1 MDWYS
6 GECVGSQSSLHD
18 TMTNYSSLQE
28 EEDME
33 QKELNN
39 SSPSS
44 LSSTFGSFILLFH
57 DSLRNFLNR
66 QSIIVSKPHF
76 IEKKII
82 QNRQWAIEFTR
93 SGGLNALL
101 GYINRTTAKRLT
113 LIDVIL
119 LNEALQCLRKLMN
132 IIEIFEHIANNN
144 QYINGI
150 VKTLTIPS
158 PEIRM
163 RVFELLTALCVY
175 SHEGY
180 DLVLKALR
188 DFEVNFFDY
197 IEKLTKNTRFYDT
210 LLDYAELLID
220 IGHENDN
227 DDDESNDTEEFDN
240 RETGISDDKLRWI
253 ENPKKR
259 TSANQSEQYSNV
271 FAVITEQL
279 KYTEVAKHKWSALAL
294 INNILSCTD
303 FIDKRLH
310 YRNILLADGFLSTL
324 ERARRYDDIDLNFQ
338 IDIFLEKKQYGEE
351 EYLKQFDQN
360 DLLAIG
366 RAIEFQLRTDSNEKA
381 MYLTAMQ
388 LLHATF
394 TSCTIRTQTDIPFN
408 SVVKTN
414 NIINNF
420 EKDILS
426 SSLDTSII
434 SSPPNAPPLPESLAG
449 NNSVSPALP
458 LKKTATITSEQQ
470 VFALPS
476 SSTVPE
482 APSLK
487 SDISCSPSVLSTNV
501 TTGSV
506 LEQQRIYSS
515 GISKL
520 LDSIPR
526 PEGKVRRLPWKK
538 LQQTIL
544 SKSNFWSDINDCDDV
559 KIDFKLIEKYFEID
573 DSNDSKQN
581 DKTDKIVS
589 SHIQILP
596 CTRSI
601 NIDVFLKKF
610 NIDFDEIVQ
619 AICCYD
625 TKSTNV
631 ECLRMLSKILPT
643 SEEITLVNNHM
654 CDQWSTAEHFIH
666 SISKIQHYEF
676 RIQTQLLIVDFKEFI
691 SDYREK
697 FQQLLD
703 TMDYLK
709 HNLSIKEFI
718 RLLLAIGNF
727 LNYVHI

>member
-1 MDWYS
+1 
-6 GECVGSQSSLHD
+6 
-18 TMTNYSSLQE
+18 
-28 EEDME
+28 
-33 QKELNN
+33 
-39 SSPSS
+39 
-44 LSSTFGSFILLFH
+44 
-57 DSLRNFLNR
+57 
-66 QSIIVSKPHF
+66 
-76 IEKKII
+76 
-82 QNRQWAIEFTR
+82 
-93 SGGLNALL
+93 
-101 GYINRTTAKRLT
+101 
-113 LIDVIL
+113 
-119 LNEALQCLRKLMN
+119 
-132 IIEIFEHIANNN
+132 
-144 QYINGI
+144 
-150 VKTLTIPS
+150 
-158 PEIRM
+158 
-163 RVFELLTALCVY
+163 
-175 SHEGY
+175 
-180 DLVLKALR
+180 
-188 DFEVNFFDY
+188 
-197 IEKLTKNTRFYDT
+197 
-210 LLDYAELLID
+210 
-220 IGHENDN
+220 
-227 DDDESNDTEEFDN
+227 
-240 RETGISDDKLRWI
+240 
-253 ENPKKR
+253 
-259 TSANQSEQYSNV
+259 
-271 FAVITEQL
+271 
-279 KYTEVAKHKWSALAL
+279 
-294 INNILSCTD
+294 
-303 FIDKRLH
+303 
-310 YRNILLADGFLSTL
+310 
-324 ERARRYDDIDLNFQ
+324 
-338 IDIFLEKKQYGEE
+338 
-351 EYLKQFDQN
+351 
-360 DLLAIG
+360 
-366 RAIEFQLRTDSNEKA
+366 LRTDSNEKA
-381 MYLTAMQ
+381 LYLTSMQ

-394 TSCTIRTQTDIPFN
+394 TSCTSDEKQTLLQNVLDCITHYREKQIVSNVQKSSDKIIIKLNEPSTQTDIPFN

-420 EKDILS
+420 EKDIPS

-434 SSPPNAPPLPESLAG
+434 SSPPDAPPLPESLAG
-449 NNSVSPALP
+449 NNSVLPALP
-458 LKKTATITSEQQ
+458 LKQTATIISEQQ
-470 VFALPS
+470 VPALS
-476 SSTVPE
+476 SSPTVPE
-482 APSLK
+482 APSMK
-487 SDISCSPSVLSTNV
+487 SDISCSPSVLSANV

-573 DSNDSKQN
+573 DSNDSKQC
-581 DKTDKIVS
+581 DKIDKIVS

-601 NIDVFLKKF
+601 NID
-610 NIDFDEIVQ
+610 
-619 AICCYD
+619 D

-643 SEEITLVNNHM
+643 SEEITLVNNYT